1 MERTCER
8 YSIFVNIVT
17 FSSYIYLQSRTHMRP
32 NPRPARRLY
41 VVSRAARSR
50 AKLKTSQG
58 SILHQKQN
66 FVDQPCS
73 QESCTSEK
81 RTDHGNRAR
90 TKGNDNSGRDHPRYT
105 GHCNL
110 GWIETDSDGLK
121 LSQMDRYTCNIPA
134 TWEIL

>member
-1 MERTCER
+1 
-8 YSIFVNIVT
+8 
-17 FSSYIYLQSRTHMRP
+17 MRP

-58 SILHQKQN
+58 SILHQIQN
-66 FVDQPCS
+66 IVDQPRC
-73 QESCTSEK
+73 QESRTSEK
-81 RTDHGNRAR
+81 RADHGDRAR

-121 LSQMDRYTCNIPA
+121 PSQMDRYT
-134 TWEIL
+134 

>member
-1 MERTCER
+1 MK
-8 YSIFVNIVT
+8 YILSLSILSHFHPID
-17 FSSYIYLQSRTHMRP
+17 LQSRTHMRP

-58 SILHQKQN
+58 SILHQTQN
-66 FVDQPCS
+66 FVDQPRC

-81 RTDHGNRAR
+81 RTDHGNWAR

-105 GHCNL
+105 CNCNL
-110 GWIETDSDGLK
+110 GWIETDSNFISL
-121 LSQMDRYTCNIPA
+121 RYDIDMVNLRERLPA
-134 TWEIL
+134 DCPP

>member
-1 MERTCER
+1 
-8 YSIFVNIVT
+8 
-17 FSSYIYLQSRTHMRP
+17 MRP

-58 SILHQKQN
+58 SILHQIQN
-66 FVDQPCS
+66 IVDQPRC

-81 RTDHGNRAR
+81 RTDHGDRAR

-110 GWIETDSDGLK
+110 GWIEIDSDG
-121 LSQMDRYTCNIPA
+121 QIHM
-134 TWEIL
+134 

>member
-1 MERTCER
+1 MKDISSL
-8 YSIFVNIVT
+8 SILSHFHP
-17 FSSYIYLQSRTHMRP
+17 IYLQSRTHMRP

-58 SILHQKQN
+58 SILHQIQN
-66 FVDQPCS
+66 IVDQPRC

-81 RTDHGNRAR
+81 RTDHGDRAR

-110 GWIETDSDGLK
+110 GWIKTDSDGMK
-121 LSQMDRYTCNIPA
+121 PSQMDRYTCNIPA
-134 TWEIL
+134 AWEIL